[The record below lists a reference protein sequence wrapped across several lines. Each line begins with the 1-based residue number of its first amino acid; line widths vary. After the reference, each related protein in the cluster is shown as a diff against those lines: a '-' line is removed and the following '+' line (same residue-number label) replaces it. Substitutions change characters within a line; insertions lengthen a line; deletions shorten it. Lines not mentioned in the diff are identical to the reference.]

1 MRGKKSKNRIEH
13 GKPSWHADE
22 QIKRIRILMVL
33 VFVLLITV
41 TGVGVWFAYSQ
52 IHELAQNG
60 SILETS
66 KQEESSQGEEE
77 ALPVYSDSF
86 CLKICSVDDPLEEDE
101 EPELTEYEGVQMD
114 SRIVPALEAL
124 LQAADEAGCPMK
136 VTSGYVSP
144 DEQNELYEKE
154 VQRLMKE
161 EKLSQVMAERQAE
174 KTVPKGGCSEGQ
186 TGMTGTV
193 SQADDSSTDFEK
205 TEAYNFLVRY
215 AADYGFVFRYPEGSE
230 VITNHDF
237 DPTSLRYVGTK
248 NAQRMRE
255 MSMCLEEYVTYRS
268 NAQG

>member
-1 MRGKKSKNRIEH
+1 
-13 GKPSWHADE
+13 
-22 QIKRIRILMVL
+22 MVL
-33 VFVLLITV
+33 VFVLLVTV
-41 TGVGVWFAYSQ
+41 TGVGVWYAYSQ

-66 KQEESSQGEEE
+66 KQEESSEVEEE
-77 ALPVYSDSF
+77 ALPVYSDAF

-101 EPELTEYEGVQMD
+101 APELTEYEGVQMD
-114 SRIVPALEAL
+114 ERIVPALEAL
-124 LQAADEAGCPMK
+124 LQAAEEAGAPLQ
-136 VTSGYVSP
+136 VTGGYVSS
-144 DEQNELYEKE
+144 DEQDNLYEQE
-154 VQRLMKE
+154 VNRLIKE
-161 EKLSQVMAERQAE
+161 EKLSRVMAERQAE
-174 KTVPKGGCSEGQ
+174 KTVPKGGGSEGQ
-186 TGMTGTV
+186 TGMTVTV
-193 SQADDSSTDFEK
+193 AQAGDSKTDFQK

-255 MSMCLEEYVTYRS
+255 MSMCLEEYVRYRS

>member
-1 MRGKKSKNRIEH
+1 MVCLLANPRTGPKSFDTGNEQTRREQPRGR
-13 GKPSWHADE
+13 
-22 QIKRIRILMVL
+22 
-33 VFVLLITV
+33 
-41 TGVGVWFAYSQ
+41 
-52 IHELAQNG
+52 
-60 SILETS
+60 
-66 KQEESSQGEEE
+66 E

-86 CLKICSVDDPLEEDE
+86 CLKICSVDDSLEEDE

-186 TGMTGTV
+186 TGMTVTV
-193 SQADDSSTDFEK
+193 ARRMIRVRILKKQRPIIFWCGMRPITDLCSVIRK
-205 TEAYNFLVRY
+205 
-215 AADYGFVFRYPEGSE
+215 AA
-230 VITNHDF
+230 
-237 DPTSLRYVGTK
+237 K
-248 NAQRMRE
+248 
-255 MSMCLEEYVTYRS
+255 
-268 NAQG
+268 